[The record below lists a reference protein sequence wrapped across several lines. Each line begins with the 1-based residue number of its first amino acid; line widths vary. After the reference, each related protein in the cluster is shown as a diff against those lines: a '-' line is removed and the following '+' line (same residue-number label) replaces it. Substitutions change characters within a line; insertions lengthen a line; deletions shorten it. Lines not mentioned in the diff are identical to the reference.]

1 MERELKALQPGS
13 GETSTARRSR
23 SASKT
28 KPAQSAMGVKEK
40 LAKPAD
46 IGMDLITF
54 EVMRNAFVAACY
66 EASTT
71 IERVAYHPVVGMGR
85 DRSNPLLP
93 RDGRLVAHGHT
104 DAAAHYASFGPSVKE
119 LLKDVPLESMKPGD
133 TFFVPDPSRPGPPAN
148 DPRLTRP
155 IFQRGEIVAFACT
168 VIHWADMGGPMPGT
182 FNPEATSC
190 YAEGIRIPPI
200 RLFKEDKLDEELFS
214 FIAINIRSATER
226 RGRRG

>member
-1 MERELKALQPGS
+1 MQTKA
-13 GETSTARRSR
+13 AA
-23 SASKT
+23 SAQHSD
-28 KPAQSAMGVKEK
+28 AEYSIKEK
-40 LAKPAD
+40 LTHVSE

-85 DRSNPLLP
+85 DRSNALLT

-104 DAAAHYASFGPSVKE
+104 DAAAHYASFGPSVVE
-119 LLKDVPLESMKPGD
+119 LLKDRPIESMLQGD
-133 TFFVPDPSRPGPPAN
+133 TFLFSDPYRTGSHVN
-148 DPRLTRP
+148 DTRLIRP
-155 IFQRGEIVAFACT
+155 IFFDDKIVAFACT

-182 FNPEATSC
+182 FNPEATTC

-200 RLFKEDKLDEELFS
+200 RLFKANVLDEELFS
-214 FIAINIRSATER
+214 LIAINIRGAVER
-226 RGRRG
+226 RADLQAQFEA